1 MNFIPLTD
9 KFHFEILESHQPYPE
24 HIENIVIGI
33 WKKALSDESKR
44 LENNRVLS
52 FQGMTQNKLSV
63 IPVDYK
69 YFYAQYNQPELF
81 EILKLNLIG
90 VTGILHCKHG
100 FVIGRRSANVLQE
113 AKKYEFVP
121 SGSLSFTSINVLTG
135 SLNTQIISELVEEV
149 GITEDCLE
157 SIRVFGYLFDDKSH
171 VVDLCY
177 FIRTTMDFATIYK
190 KWNKSQNDE
199 YDKLIVIP
207 RFCVQIFAKVF
218 GFKLSISSRKM
229 ASFLPS
235 RVSNA

>member
-1 MNFIPLTD
+1 MNFIALTD
-9 KFHFEILESHQPYPE
+9 KIHFEIIELNQPYPE
-24 HIENIVIGI
+24 STENIVTEI
-33 WKKALSDESKR
+33 WKKGLSDKSKR
-44 LENNRVLS
+44 LENSRVLS
-52 FQGMTQNKLSV
+52 FQGMKQNKLRLM
-63 IPVDYK
+63 PVDYK

-81 EILKLNLIG
+81 EVLKLNLVG

-100 FVIGRRSANVLQE
+100 FVIGRRSASVLQDP
-113 AKKYEFVP
+113 KKYEFVP
-121 SGSLSFTSINVLTG
+121 SGSLSFSSINDCTG

-149 GITEDCLE
+149 GITEDRLE

-207 RFCVQIFAKVF
+207 WFCVQIFAKVF
-218 GFKLSISSRKM
+218 GFKLSISSRKIV
-229 ASFLPS
+229 SFLPKIDI
-235 RVSNA
+235 RE